1 MAHHR
6 KRQDRPGYRLPGRA
20 RRTRTE
26 TAPPR
31 SEGTGHPAKPTRST
45 EQQDK
50 QLETQP
56 SRPSKTR
63 PAAQMSSS
71 ASVWARPSAG
81 PPPWTG
87 TAGRSMTGSQGPA
100 QPRVPAAGPVGAP
113 GRAQPSAG
121 GRGTSPPL
129 SGPWLW
135 RSPGTRASRWA
146 TCPGASVRRVADL
159 TPGAARTDKR
169 DAAVTAQ
176 AARTMPHTLRA
187 VSISDED
194 TAALSM
200 LTGPD
205 LDPAR
210 QDRPDPAPPSRWSR
224 GHDQPA
230 TPCWKSL
237 PPDAAPTALRKAGKA
252 HIGARLKKHGAR
264 RRAARASETV
274 SVPEKQTVTVA
285 GTDAAG
291 TVLPHLARRLISLH
305 SQRAEHRDRA
315 RGPGGRLRPLL
326 PSPHH
331 PCPGS
336 GSRPRPSSWPR
347 HWAGPSTPA
356 PNRPHT
362 PAWRR

>member
-1 MAHHR
+1 M
-6 KRQDRPGYRLPGRA
+6 
-20 RRTRTE
+20 
-26 TAPPR
+26 
-31 SEGTGHPAKPTRST
+31 
-45 EQQDK
+45 
-50 QLETQP
+50 
-56 SRPSKTR
+56 
-63 PAAQMSSS
+63 
-71 ASVWARPSAG
+71 
-81 PPPWTG
+81 
-87 TAGRSMTGSQGPA
+87 
-100 QPRVPAAGPVGAP
+100 
-113 GRAQPSAG
+113 
-121 GRGTSPPL
+121 
-129 SGPWLW
+129 
-135 RSPGTRASRWA
+135 
-146 TCPGASVRRVADL
+146 RRVADL

-315 RGPGGRLRPLL
+315 RGPGGGAP
-326 PSPHH
+326 PSPAQS
-331 PCPGS
+331 PPPVPGIGVPAAAVLLAETLGRTFDTGAQPASYAGLAPVTRRS
-336 GSRPRPSSWPR
+336 GSPIRGERRLPRR
-347 HWAGPSTPA
+347 Q
-356 PNRPHT
+356 
-362 PAWRR
+362 